1 MEVYMKI
8 NVCNLDLGEIRRF
21 EHVDFNKS
29 VRKAKY
35 LTEKMSEF
43 GNRFIYEI
51 DFEESPCEK
60 IITFENFNS
69 FKTALKEVCELPTP

>member
-1 MEVYMKI
+1 
-8 NVCNLDLGEIRRF
+8 
-21 EHVDFNKS
+21 
-29 VRKAKY
+29 
-35 LTEKMSEF
+35 MSEF

-69 FKTALKEVCELPTP
+69 FKTALKEVCK

>member
-1 MEVYMKI
+1 MKI
-8 NVCNLDLGEIRRF
+8 NVCSLDFGEIRQF
-21 EHVDFNKS
+21 EHVGFNKT

-43 GNRFIYEI
+43 GNQFIYEI
-51 DFEESPCEK
+51 VFEKSPCEK

-69 FKTALKEVCELPTP
+69 FKTALKEACK